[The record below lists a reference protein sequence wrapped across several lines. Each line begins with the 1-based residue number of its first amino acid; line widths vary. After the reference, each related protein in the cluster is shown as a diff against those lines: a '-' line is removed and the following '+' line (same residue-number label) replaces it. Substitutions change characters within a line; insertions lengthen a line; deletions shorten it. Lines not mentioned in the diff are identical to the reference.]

1 MVKSHWSS
9 KMKQY
14 KAVFIDWDDTIGDF
28 HGAAKLALQEM
39 YEKYHLS
46 DYFASHEE
54 FVSLY
59 KPHNIELW
67 DQYGKDLVTKA
78 FLRVDRFLWPLLHGS
93 RVDER
98 LRAPQKS
105 TDFSGTPQ
113 VKGERQE
120 VAALAEQLSEDFLN
134 LTTAHFS
141 LLEGA
146 EELVRYLAKKYPLTV
161 VTNGFIE
168 VQYEKFDKSGLRDC
182 FSHIVLSEEVG
193 CQKPNPRIFE
203 EALRMNG
210 LQAEDVVMIG
220 DSWNSDIKG
229 AINAGIDQIWIKKNK
244 EPGAESPDTIAQT
257 ATYIVKSLSDVMN
270 IL

>member
-1 MVKSHWSS
+1 
-9 KMKQY
+9 MKQY

-28 HGAAKLALQEM
+28 IGAAKLALQEM
-39 YEKYHLS
+39 YDKYHLC
-46 DYFASHEE
+46 DYFASLEE

-67 DQYGKDLVTKA
+67 DKYGKDLVTKEYLS
-78 FLRVDRFLWPLLHGS
+78 FDRFFFPLMHGS
-93 RVDER
+93 RVGER
-98 LRAPQKS
+98 LK
-105 TDFSGTPQ
+105 

-120 VAALAEQLSEDFLN
+120 VAALAEQLSDDFLN
-134 LTTAHFS
+134 MTTARFS
-141 LLEGA
+141 LLPGA
-146 EELVRYLAKKYPLTV
+146 EELVRYLAAKYPLTV
-161 VTNGFIE
+161 VTNGFVE

-182 FSHIVLSEEVG
+182 FAHIVLSEEVG

-220 DSWNSDIKG
+220 DSWNSDIQG
-229 AINAGIDQIWIKKNK
+229 AINAGIDQIWVTNADKAN
-244 EPGAESPDTIAQT
+244 GD
-257 ATYIVKSLSDVMN
+257 ATYIVNSLEEVKY

>member
-1 MVKSHWSS
+1 
-9 KMKQY
+9 MKQY

-28 HGAAKLALQEM
+28 IGAAKMALQEM
-39 YEKYHLS
+39 YEKYHLC
-46 DYFASHEE
+46 DYFASCEE

-59 KPHNIELW
+59 KPHNLELW
-67 DQYGKDLVTKA
+67 DKYGKDLVTKEYLS
-78 FLRVDRFLWPLLHGS
+78 FDRFFFPLMHGS
-93 RVDER
+93 KGGER
-98 LRAPQKS
+98 RLGDKAI
-105 TDFSGTPQ
+105 
-113 VKGERQE
+113 RQE

-134 LTTAHFS
+134 MTTSRFS

-161 VTNGFIE
+161 VTNGFVE

-182 FSHIVLSEEVG
+182 FAHIVLSEEVG

-220 DSWNSDIKG
+220 DSWNSDIQG
-229 AINAGIDQIWIKKNK
+229 AINADIDQIWIRKSKDPLP
-244 EPGAESPDTIAQT
+244 EGQS
-257 ATYIVKSLSDVMN
+257 ATYLVQSLSEVME

>member
-1 MVKSHWSS
+1 MVKLHWSS
-9 KMKQY
+9 DMKQY

-28 HGAAKLALQEM
+28 VGAAKLALQEM
-39 YEKYHLS
+39 YEKYNLS
-46 DYFASHEE
+46 DYFASLEE

-59 KPHNIELW
+59 KPHNLELW
-67 DQYGKDLVTKA
+67 DKYGKDLVTKEYLS
-78 FLRVDRFLWPLLHGS
+78 FDRFFFPLMHGS
-93 RVDER
+93 KGGER
-98 LRAPQKS
+98 RLGDKAI
-105 TDFSGTPQ
+105 
-113 VKGERQE
+113 RQE

-134 LTTAHFS
+134 MTTARFS

-146 EELVRYLAKKYPLTV
+146 EELVRYLANKYPLTV
-161 VTNGFIE
+161 VTNGFVE

-182 FSHIVLSEEVG
+182 FAHIVLSEEVG

-220 DSWNSDIKG
+220 DSWNSDIQG
-229 AINAGIDQIWIKKNK
+229 AINAGIDQIWIRKSKDPLP
-244 EPGAESPDTIAQT
+244 EGQS
-257 ATYIVKSLSDVMN
+257 ATYLVQSLSEVME

>member
-1 MVKSHWSS
+1 
-9 KMKQY
+9 MKQY

-28 HGAAKLALQEM
+28 VGAAKRALQEM
-39 YEKYHLS
+39 YGKYKLS

-67 DQYGKDLVTKA
+67 QLYGEDKVTKA
-78 FLRVDRFLWPLLHGS
+78 FLRVDRFLYPLLHGS
-93 RVDER
+93 
-98 LRAPQKS
+98 K
-105 TDFSGTPQ
+105 
-113 VKGERQE
+113 
-120 VAALAEQLSEDFLN
+120 VASQIQSNTILSALAEQMSEDFLH
-134 LTTAHFS
+134 LTTKYFS
-141 LLEGA
+141 LLPGA

-193 CQKPNPRIFE
+193 CQKPNPRIYE

-210 LQAEDVVMIG
+210 VSAEEAVMIG
-220 DSWNSDIKG
+220 DSWNSDIQG
-229 AINAGIDQIWIKKNK
+229 AINAGIDQIWVRNSKDPLP
-244 EPGAESPDTIAQT
+244 EGQS
-257 ATYIVKSLSDVMN
+257 ATYLVQSLSEVME

>member
-1 MVKSHWSS
+1 MVKSRWSS
-9 KMKQY
+9 DMKQY

-28 HGAAKLALQEM
+28 LGAAKLALQDM
-39 YEKYHLS
+39 YEKYNLS
-46 DYFASHEE
+46 EYFASFEE
-54 FVSLY
+54 FFLLY

-67 DQYGKDLVTKA
+67 DKYGKDLVTKEYLS
-78 FLRVDRFLWPLLHGS
+78 FDRFFFPLMHGS
-93 RVDER
+93 
-98 LRAPQKS
+98 K
-105 TDFSGTPQ
+105 
-113 VKGERQE
+113 VKGEKGKVKGE
-120 VAALAEQLSEDFLN
+120 NLCVLAEQLSEAFLN
-134 LTTAHFS
+134 MTTARFS

-161 VTNGFIE
+161 VTNGFVE

-220 DSWNSDIKG
+220 DSWSSDIQG
-229 AINAGIDQIWIKKNK
+229 AINAGIDQIWIRKNK
-244 EPGAESPDTIAQT
+244 EQGTKSQDTIEQT
-257 ATYIVKSLSDVMN
+257 ATYIVQSLSEVME

>member
-1 MVKSHWSS
+1 
-9 KMKQY
+9 MKQY

-28 HGAAKLALQEM
+28 VGAAKRALQEM
-39 YEKYHLS
+39 YDKYNLS

-78 FLRVDRFLWPLLHGS
+78 FLRVDRFLYPLLHGT
-93 RVDER
+93 
-98 LRAPQKS
+98 K
-105 TDFSGTPQ
+105 
-113 VKGERQE
+113 
-120 VAALAEQLSEDFLN
+120 VASQIQSYTALSALAEQMSEDFLH
-134 LTTAHFS
+134 LTTKYFS
-141 LLEGA
+141 LLPGA

-168 VQYEKFDKSGLRDC
+168 VQYEKFAKSGLRNC

-193 CQKPNPRIFE
+193 CQKPNPRIYE

-210 LQAEDVVMIG
+210 VSAEEAVMIG
-220 DSWNSDIKG
+220 DSWNSDIQG
-229 AINAGIDQIWIKKNK
+229 AINAGIDQIWVRKSQDSLP
-244 EPGAESPDTIAQT
+244 EGQS
-257 ATYIVKSLSDVMN
+257 ATYLVHTLSDVME

>member
-1 MVKSHWSS
+1 
-9 KMKQY
+9 MKQY

-28 HGAAKLALQEM
+28 LGAAKLALQDM
-39 YEKYHLS
+39 YEKYHLC
-46 DYFASHEE
+46 DYFASCEE

-59 KPHNIELW
+59 KPHNLELW
-67 DQYGKDLVTKA
+67 DKYGKDLVTKEYLS
-78 FLRVDRFLWPLLHGS
+78 FDRFFFPLMHGS
-93 RVDER
+93 KGGER
-98 LRAPQKS
+98 RLGDKAI
-105 TDFSGTPQ
+105 
-113 VKGERQE
+113 RQE

-134 LTTAHFS
+134 MTTARFS

-146 EELVRYLAKKYPLTV
+146 EELVRYLAQKYPLTV
-161 VTNGFIE
+161 VTNGFVE

-182 FSHIVLSEEVG
+182 FAHIVLSEEVG

-220 DSWNSDIKG
+220 DSWNSDIQG
-229 AINAGIDQIWIKKNK
+229 AINAGIDQIWIRKSQDPLP
-244 EPGAESPDTIAQT
+244 EGQS
-257 ATYIVKSLSDVMN
+257 ATYLVQSLSEVME

>member
-1 MVKSHWSS
+1 MATKP
-9 KMKQY
+9 Y

-28 HGAAKLALQEM
+28 IGAAKLALQEM
-39 YEKYHLS
+39 YDKYHLS

-59 KPHNIELW
+59 KPHNIDLW
-67 DQYGKDLVTKA
+67 DKYGKDLVTKE

-93 RVDER
+93 KMQN
-98 LRAPQKS
+98 AK
-105 TDFSGTPQ
+105 FSNQDLT
-113 VKGERQE
+113 
-120 VAALAEQLSEDFLN
+120 ALAEQMSEDFLN

-141 LLEGA
+141 LLPGA
-146 EELVRYLAKKYPLTV
+146 EDLVRYLAKKYPLTV
-161 VTNGFIE
+161 VTNGFVE
-168 VQYEKFDKSGLRDC
+168 VQYEKFDKSGLREC
-182 FSHIVLSEEVG
+182 FAHIVLSEEVG

-220 DSWNSDIKG
+220 DSWNSDIQG
-229 AINAGIDQIWIKKNK
+229 AINAGIDQIWIRKNK
-244 EPGAESPDTIAQT
+244 EQGTKSQDTTEQT
-257 ATYIVKSLSDVMN
+257 ATYIVQSLSEVKR

>member
-1 MVKSHWSS
+1 M
-9 KMKQY
+9 MKQY

-28 HGAAKLALQEM
+28 VGAAKLALQDM
-39 YEKYHLS
+39 YEKYNLS
-46 DYFASHEE
+46 EYFASFEE
-54 FVSLY
+54 FFLLY

-67 DQYGKDLVTKA
+67 DKYGKDLVTEEYLS
-78 FLRVDRFLWPLLHGS
+78 FDRFFFPLMHGS
-93 RVDER
+93 RVGER
-98 LRAPQKS
+98 LK
-105 TDFSGTPQ
+105 

-134 LTTAHFS
+134 MTTARVS

-146 EELVRYLAKKYPLTV
+146 EELVRYLAAKYPLTV
-161 VTNGFIE
+161 VTNGFVE

-182 FSHIVLSEEVG
+182 FEHIVLSEEVG

-210 LQAEDVVMIG
+210 LAAEDVVMIG
-220 DSWNSDIKG
+220 DSWKSDIQG
-229 AINAGIDQIWIKKNK
+229 AINAGIDQIWIRKNK
-244 EPGAESPDTIAQT
+244 EQGTKSQDTTEQT
-257 ATYIVKSLSDVMN
+257 ATYIVQSLSEVME

>member
-1 MVKSHWSS
+1 
-9 KMKQY
+9 MKQY

-28 HGAAKLALQEM
+28 VGAAKLALQEM
-39 YEKYHLS
+39 YDKYHLC
-46 DYFASHEE
+46 DYFASLEE

-67 DQYGKDLVTKA
+67 DKYGKDQVTKEYLS
-78 FLRVDRFLWPLLHGS
+78 FDRFFFPLMHGS
-93 RVDER
+93 KGGER
-98 LRAPQKS
+98 RLGDKAI
-105 TDFSGTPQ
+105 
-113 VKGERQE
+113 RQE

-134 LTTAHFS
+134 MTTARFS

-146 EELVRYLAKKYPLTV
+146 EELVRYLAAKYPLTV
-161 VTNGFIE
+161 VTNGFVE

-182 FSHIVLSEEVG
+182 FAHIVLSEEVG

-210 LQAEDVVMIG
+210 LSAEDVVMIG
-220 DSWNSDIKG
+220 DSWNSDIQG
-229 AINAGIDQIWIKKNK
+229 AINAGIDQIWIRKSKDPLP
-244 EPGAESPDTIAQT
+244 EGQS
-257 ATYIVKSLSDVMN
+257 ATYLVQSLSEVME

>member
-1 MVKSHWSS
+1 
-9 KMKQY
+9 MKHY

-28 HGAAKLALQEM
+28 VGAAKRALQEM
-39 YEKYHLS
+39 YDKYNLS

-67 DQYGKDLVTKA
+67 DKYGKDLVTKE

-93 RVDER
+93 KVSPRIQSYTT
-98 LRAPQKS
+98 LHNP
-105 TDFSGTPQ
+105 TPHYTTL
-113 VKGERQE
+113 V
-120 VAALAEQLSEDFLN
+120 ALAEQMSEDFLH
-134 LTTAHFS
+134 LTTKYFS
-141 LLEGA
+141 LLPGA

-161 VTNGFIE
+161 VTNGFVE

-182 FSHIVLSEEVG
+182 FAHIVLSEEVG

-220 DSWNSDIKG
+220 DSWNSDIQG
-229 AINAGIDQIWIKKNK
+229 AINAGIDQIWIRKNK
-244 EPGAESPDTIAQT
+244 EPGTKSQDTTEQT
-257 ATYIVKSLSDVMN
+257 ATYIVQSLSEVME

>member
-1 MVKSHWSS
+1 MVKSPWSFD
-9 KMKQY
+9 MKQY

-28 HGAAKLALQEM
+28 HGAAALALQEM
-39 YEKYHLS
+39 YDKYRLS
-46 DYFASHEE
+46 DYFASYDE

-67 DQYGKDLVTKA
+67 DKYGKDLVTKA

-93 RVDER
+93 KLLSPAQRTTASKASD
-98 LRAPQKS
+98 LQLI
-105 TDFSGTPQ
+105 T
-113 VKGERQE
+113 
-120 VAALAEQLSEDFLN
+120 ALAEQLSEDFLN

-146 EELVRYLAKKYPLTV
+146 EELVHYLAKKYPLTV
-161 VTNGFIE
+161 VTNGFVE

-182 FSHIVLSEEVG
+182 FAHIVLSEEVG

-210 LQAEDVVMIG
+210 LQAEEVVMIG
-220 DSWNSDIKG
+220 DSWNSDIQG
-229 AINAGIDQIWIKKNK
+229 AINAGIDQIWIRKSQDPLP
-244 EPGAESPDTIAQT
+244 EGQT
-257 ATYIVKSLSDVMN
+257 ATYLVQSLSEVME

>member
-1 MVKSHWSS
+1 
-9 KMKQY
+9 MKQY

-28 HGAAKLALQEM
+28 MGAAKRALQEM
-39 YEKYHLS
+39 YDKYKLS

-67 DQYGKDLVTKA
+67 DKYGKDLVTKE

-93 RVDER
+93 KVSPRIQSYTT
-98 LRAPQKS
+98 LHNP
-105 TDFSGTPQ
+105 TPHYTTL
-113 VKGERQE
+113 V
-120 VAALAEQLSEDFLN
+120 ALAEQMSEDFLH
-134 LTTAHFS
+134 LTTKYFS
-141 LLEGA
+141 LLPGA

-161 VTNGFIE
+161 VTNGFVE

-220 DSWNSDIKG
+220 DSWNSDIQG
-229 AINAGIDQIWIKKNK
+229 AINAGIDQIWIRKNK
-244 EPGAESPDTIAQT
+244 EPGTKSQDTTEQT
-257 ATYIVKSLSDVMN
+257 ATYIVQSLSEVME

>member
-1 MVKSHWSS
+1 
-9 KMKQY
+9 MKQY

-28 HGAAKLALQEM
+28 IGAAKLALQEM
-39 YEKYHLS
+39 YNKYRLS

-67 DQYGKDLVTKA
+67 DKYGRDIVTKEYLS
-78 FLRVDRFLWPLLHGS
+78 FDSFFYPLMHGS
-93 RVDER
+93 KGGEKLKAKDER
-98 LRAPQKS
+98 QK
-105 TDFSGTPQ
+105 
-113 VKGERQE
+113 
-120 VAALAEQLSEDFLN
+120 AATLAEQLSEDFLN
-134 LTTAHFS
+134 MTTAHFS

-146 EELVRYLAKKYPLTV
+146 EDVVRYLANKYPLTV
-161 VTNGFIE
+161 VTNGFVE

-182 FSHIVLSEEVG
+182 FTHIVLSEEVG

-210 LQAEDVVMIG
+210 LSAEDVVMIG
-220 DSWNSDIKG
+220 DSWNSDIQG
-229 AINAGIDQIWIKKNK
+229 AINAGIDQIWVTKKQGITPQ
-244 EPGAESPDTIAQT
+244 EQT
-257 ATYIVKSLSDVMN
+257 STYIVSTLQDVKN

>member
-1 MVKSHWSS
+1 MATKP
-9 KMKQY
+9 Y

-28 HGAAKLALQEM
+28 IGAAKLALQEM
-39 YEKYHLS
+39 YDKYQLS

-67 DQYGKDLVTKA
+67 DKYGKDLVTKE

-93 RVDER
+93 KMQNSE
-98 LRAPQKS
+98 
-105 TDFSGTPQ
+105 FSNQDLT
-113 VKGERQE
+113 
-120 VAALAEQLSEDFLN
+120 ALAEQMSEDFLN

-141 LLEGA
+141 LLPGA
-146 EELVRYLAKKYPLTV
+146 EDLVRYLAKKYPLTV
-161 VTNGFIE
+161 VTNGFVE
-168 VQYEKFDKSGLRDC
+168 VQYEKFDKSGLREC
-182 FSHIVLSEEVG
+182 FAHIVLSEEVG

-220 DSWNSDIKG
+220 DSWNSDIQG
-229 AINAGIDQIWIKKNK
+229 AINAGIDQIWIRKNK
-244 EPGAESPDTIAQT
+244 EQGTKSQDTTEQT
-257 ATYIVKSLSDVMN
+257 ATYIVQSLSEVKR

>member
-9 KMKQY
+9 DMKQY

-28 HGAAKLALQEM
+28 LGAAKLALQDM
-39 YEKYHLS
+39 YEKYNLS
-46 DYFASHEE
+46 EYFASFEE
-54 FVSLY
+54 FFLLY

-67 DQYGKDLVTKA
+67 DKYGKDLVTKEYLS
-78 FLRVDRFLWPLLHGS
+78 FDRFFFPLMHGS
-93 RVDER
+93 KGGER
-98 LRAPQKS
+98 RLGDKAI
-105 TDFSGTPQ
+105 
-113 VKGERQE
+113 RQE
-120 VAALAEQLSEDFLN
+120 VAALAEQMSDDFLD
-134 LTTAHFS
+134 LTTKRFS

-146 EELVRYLAKKYPLTV
+146 EELVRYLAAKYPLTV
-161 VTNGFIE
+161 VTNGFVE

-182 FSHIVLSEEVG
+182 FAHIVLSEEVG

-220 DSWNSDIKG
+220 DSWNSDIQG
-229 AINAGIDQIWIKKNK
+229 AINAGIDQIWIRKSKDPLP
-244 EPGAESPDTIAQT
+244 EGQS
-257 ATYIVKSLSDVMN
+257 ATYLVQSLSEVME